1 MYIYI
6 YAWLFIYIYVY
17 VDIYKYIYDYIYM
30 YMYIYIYHDVPFSP
44 IIAGEIPIHRL
55 SKNLIHRRALAPKT

>member
-1 MYIYI
+1 MYH
-6 YAWLFIYIYVY
+6 
-17 VDIYKYIYDYIYM
+17 YIYM
-30 YMYIYIYHDVPFSP
+30 YICIIIYMYHYDPFSP